1 MLLLLYNVAFI
12 LPLLVVFLLAAYG
25 VHNQRLADWSR
36 RHVVPAKILL
46 AVVFLT
52 LAFLLLR

>member
-1 MLLLLYNVAFI
+1 M
-12 LPLLVVFLLAAYG
+12 
-25 VHNQRLADWSR
+25 HNQRLADWSR